1 MAHDDR
7 QAEAIAAEWG
17 IDAELLEEAD
27 WELETID
34 SNEGFTVGYFV
45 RFGGNTERELL
56 DQLGVG
62 PSEFSR
68 DVSLNA
74 FDEPDDDFEIAEQKE
89 RPKGNR
95 PAYYIDEERFTSSQ
109 FRRLSRARKVEA
121 MVQWFHENYEDPAV
135 RMPYESAE
143 GGYQWIWGGPY
154 DAHEQISDN
163 FSSVA
168 DDRTIEEAVESV
180 TGDGLYEWAPKARRE
195 DYASDVDHNEP
206 GEDEDY
212 NQPGLQEDYNTPNLT
227 RRDPTPPG
235 EAAPTAVD
243 ATNFAGSNF
252 SNFRL
257 AEALDRGSRS
267 AGDSDTPVE
276 TLRREMH
283 SRLNDLAV
291 IMQQNVSVA
300 PNRGHNHPPELLE
313 IERPVTQEQFQEV
326 IASIEEIRRQSE
338 SRTPNTIIVQTQVS
352 KFRSIANVLSMATM
366 FVSGA
371 AVEGVIGQEA
381 SAAYTAHK
389 QLIINAL
396 IVAADAVSTWLHALP
411 SIF

>member
-1 MAHDDR
+1 MDDEER
-7 QAEAIAAEWG
+7 QIEAIAADWG
-17 IDAELLEEAD
+17 VDPNLVHEAQGILESVEN
-27 WELETID
+27 
-34 SNEGFTVGYFV
+34 NEGVTVGFFV
-45 RFGGNTERELL
+45 RFGDGTDRELL
-56 DQLGVG
+56 DQLGVEPG
-62 PSEFSR
+62 EFSR

-74 FDEPDDDFEIAEQKE
+74 FDEPDDDFEIAEPKE

-168 DDRTIEEAVESV
+168 DDRAIEEAVESV
-180 TGDGLYEWAPKARRE
+180 NGDGLYEWAPKARRE
-195 DYASDVDHNEP
+195 DYASDIDYNEP

-212 NQPGLQEDYNTPNLT
+212 NQPGLQEDYNKPNLT
-227 RRDPTPPG
+227 RRDPTPPS
-235 EAAPTAVD
+235 EAVPTAID
-243 ATNFAGSNF
+243 AANFAGSNF
-252 SNFRL
+252 SNFRF
-257 AEALDRGSRS
+257 AEALDRGRRS
-267 AGDSDTPVE
+267 AGDSDTTVE

-283 SRLNDLAV
+283 SHLDDLAA
-291 IMQQNVSVA
+291 IIRRSVSVA

-326 IASIEEIRRQSE
+326 IASIEEIKRESE
-338 SRTPNTIIVQTQVS
+338 SRTPNAIIVQTQVS
-352 KFRSIANVLSMATM
+352 KFRSIANALSIATI
-366 FVSGA
+366 FISGA
-371 AVEGVIGQEA
+371 AAEGIIGQEA
-381 SAAYTAHK
+381 GAAYTAHK
-389 QLIINAL
+389 QLVISAL
-396 IVAADAVSTWLHALP
+396 FAAADAVSAWVQALP

>member
-1 MAHDDR
+1 MDDEER
-7 QAEAIAAEWG
+7 QIEAIAADWG
-17 IDAELLEEAD
+17 VDPNLVYEAQGVLESVENND
-27 WELETID
+27 
-34 SNEGFTVGYFV
+34 GVTVGFFV
-45 RFGGNTERELL
+45 RFGEDTDRELL

-62 PSEFSR
+62 PGEFSR

-74 FDEPDDDFEIAEQKE
+74 FDEPDDDFEIAEPKE

-168 DDRTIEEAVESV
+168 DDRAIEEAVESV

-195 DYASDVDHNEP
+195 DYASDIDYNEP

-212 NQPGLQEDYNTPNLT
+212 NQPGLQEDYNKPNLT

-235 EAAPTAVD
+235 EAVPTAVD

-252 SNFRL
+252 SNFRF
-257 AEALDRGSRS
+257 AEALDRGPRS
-267 AGDSDTPVE
+267 ASDSDTPVE
-276 TLRREMH
+276 TLRLEMH
-283 SRLNDLAV
+283 SRLDDLEAL
-291 IMQQNVSVA
+291 IRQSVSVA

-313 IERPVTQEQFQEV
+313 IERPVTQEVLQEV
-326 IASIEEIRRQSE
+326 VASIEEIRRESE
-338 SRTPNTIIVQTQVS
+338 SPTPNTEIVQTQVS
-352 KFRSIANVLSMATM
+352 KFRRIANTLRTATV
-366 FVSGA
+366 FLTVA
-371 AVEGVIGQEA
+371 AVTGIIGQEA
-381 SAAYTAHK
+381 GAAYTAHK
-389 QLIINAL
+389 QLIIDAL
-396 IVAADAVSTWLHALP
+396 VVAADAISSWVHALP
-411 SIF
+411 AIF